1 MDEDNHLPP
10 GLPAAAAEI
19 GAVSGVAAGVNDRYQ
34 FIGITG
40 RANRER
46 SKTTRGGRLFALPRR
61 SAVGHEER
69 FPPTRLV
76 PAVGS
81 ERRRSPECAATGEM
95 RRKRSLLKRTR
106 AALQGKVPQ
115 PNDLCNRPQRGHVP
129 GNFWRNIP
137 CFGVQPPELA
147 RVLITTGRA
156 TKVFLFPGP
165 SPGSAGTRTRTCS
178 FSARRMR
185 DGQHLPHIRG

>member
-1 MDEDNHLPP
+1 M
-10 GLPAAAAEI
+10 AAAIEQPAWGQVRISE
-19 GAVSGVAAGVNDRYQ
+19 ALKLPVSGRHLITLNICRREPKVRFYRPATNVGGIDERSDWGILPHSMVAGVTAGQ
-34 FIGITG
+34 
-40 RANRER
+40 
-46 SKTTRGGRLFALPRR
+46 
-61 SAVGHEER
+61 
-69 FPPTRLV
+69 
-76 PAVGS
+76 
-81 ERRRSPECAATGEM
+81 
-95 RRKRSLLKRTR
+95 RRKRFLLKRTR

-115 PNDLCNRPQRGHVP
+115 PNDLRNRPRRGHVP

-156 TKVFLFPGP
+156 TKVFLFRGP